1 MKAMLPGLDVLRFLL
16 ACYLVVFHTLVI
28 YPDARS
34 MPLADFFKFGGC
46 ATSIFFILSG
56 FILSHVAV
64 ENKAGEKKVPA
75 SKFFINR
82 FSNIYPIHIITL
94 ALSVALMAVNSHPF
108 DTELSNLDSA
118 PPIVHTLSG
127 VELAVNA
134 VLQILLLQAW
144 NPFYLSFNIP
154 SWSLSTLLFF
164 YLLFPTLAPRLL
176 SMRRKWTMLMAMW
189 AASLLPALIV
199 VVGGWYEVWPI
210 GVLHTNPL
218 VRLPEFLAGILAYGI
233 FAANAESVIRM
244 IARYQWTIFALLG
257 ALFIG
262 AAFLFAHG
270 PRASEVLLHNGALL
284 PAQVAVIFL
293 CASAMQT
300 ASPRVVAWA
309 RRLGNASL
317 SIFALQY
324 PLFIGFL
331 KVQKVLGMPYSL
343 FSCLRRPHVCS
354 EAASQVQVHFAA
366 YPVYLI
372 VVLVAS
378 VLFQERIV
386 VPVRTG
392 LRRVLKR
399 HWDAARPA
407 PLSATSVPETP

>member
-1 MKAMLPGLDVLRFLL
+1 M
-16 ACYLVVFHTLVI
+16 
-28 YPDARS
+28 
-34 MPLADFFKFGGC
+34 
-46 ATSIFFILSG
+46 
-56 FILSHVAV
+56 
-64 ENKAGEKKVPA
+64 
-75 SKFFINR
+75 
-82 FSNIYPIHIITL
+82 
-94 ALSVALMAVNSHPF
+94 
-108 DTELSNLDSA
+108 
-118 PPIVHTLSG
+118 SG
-127 VELAVNA
+127 VELTVNA

-144 NPFYLSFNIP
+144 NPFYLAFNIP
-154 SWSLSTLLFF
+154 SWSLSTLFFF
-164 YLLFPTLAPRLL
+164 YLLFPALAPRLL
-176 SMRRKWTMLMAMW
+176 SMRRKWTMLVAMW

-233 FAANAESVIRM
+233 FAANAESLTRM
-244 IARYQWTIFALLG
+244 IARYRWIIFVVLG
-257 ALFIG
+257 ALFVG
-262 AAFLFAHG
+262 AAFLFADG

-284 PAQVAVIFL
+284 PAQLVVIFV
-293 CASAMQT
+293 CASAMET
-300 ASPRVVAWA
+300 ASPRVAAWT

-331 KVQKVLGMPYSL
+331 KVQKLLGIPYSL
-343 FSCLRRPHVCS
+343 LSCVHQPHVCS
-354 EAASQVQVHFAA
+354 EAVSQVQVHLSA

-372 VVLVAS
+372 LVLVAS

-399 HWDAARPA
+399 LLERRAARA
-407 PLSATSVPETP
+407 ASRDVGTEDTATNLR